1 MCARDR
7 SKSAYSLNA
16 VAHTLEFLEALCEED
31 ATEGIRLSRL
41 GARLGLAKSNVYRLL
56 MTFEDWGFVE
66 REPASGRFRLGLSAY
81 EMGQKVLLRMS
92 LRQKVRPVMEELARE
107 CNETVYLA
115 VRRDGEYLL
124 LDMAECS
131 QRVQAISLLGRR
143 FPLGVGAPGQLFA
156 YFEAGPDPGEIHPE
170 SEFPLRRQGF
180 RIDRAGFGEE
190 LVTLAVPLLRS
201 DSSLVGCLCLVGP
214 DFRLSETRVESD
226 LLPALREAGDAI
238 SRNFG
243 FRRRALGKLRL

>member
-131 QRVQAISLLGRR
+131 QRVQAISQIGRAH
-143 FPLGVGAPGQLFA
+143 V
-156 YFEAGPDPGEIHPE
+156 
-170 SEFPLRRQGF
+170 
-180 RIDRAGFGEE
+180 
-190 LVTLAVPLLRS
+190 
-201 DSSLVGCLCLVGP
+201 
-214 DFRLSETRVESD
+214 
-226 LLPALREAGDAI
+226 
-238 SRNFG
+238 
-243 FRRRALGKLRL
+243 

>member
-1 MCARDR
+1 MCARFR
-7 SKSAYSLNA
+7 SKSAYSIDA
-16 VAHTLEFLEALCEED
+16 VAHTLEFLEALCDED
-31 ATEGIRLSRL
+31 ESEGIRLSRL
-41 GARLGLAKSNVYRLL
+41 GTRLGLAKSNVYRLL

-115 VRRDGEYLL
+115 VRREGEYLL
-124 LDMAECS
+124 LDMAECN

-156 YFEAGPDPGEIHPE
+156 NFEAGSDPEDLHPE
-170 SEFPLRRQGF
+170 PELLPRRQGF
-180 RIDRAGFGEE
+180 CIDRTGFGEG
-190 LVTLAVPLLRS
+190 LVALAVPLLRS
-201 DSSLVGCLCLVGP
+201 DKSLVGCLCLVGP
-214 DFRLSETRVESD
+214 DFRLSAYRVESD

-243 FRRRALGKLRL
+243 FLRRALGKVRL